1 MWRQC
6 RHFDAAR
13 GQAEQWLARIARN
26 SAIDSLK
33 RRSSR
38 PARSDPP
45 PSDEADDVYAGL
57 ACPEAGPCEVLSQ
70 RGLNTAVQQCL
81 RALPPAQRES
91 LSLAYYSGMSHSEI
105 AQHVG
110 RPLGTV
116 KSWMR
121 RSLQGTQALLTDQ
134 L

>member
-1 MWRQC
+1 MAGAHRAQQRHRQPETAQQPTC
-6 RHFDAAR
+6 A
-13 GQAEQWLARIARN
+13 Q
-26 SAIDSLK
+26 
-33 RRSSR
+33 R
-38 PARSDPP
+38 PA

-57 ACPEAGPCEVLSQ
+57 ACPEAGPFEVLSQ